1 MKLDE
6 IKRAIRKIP
15 QNVIWTFISV
25 LLAVVT
31 VRIVLKQNK
40 DMSINELLLVIKA
53 SDPRYMI
60 IALVFSLLYVVFEG
74 MALNSIL
81 KHGGYK
87 NASLNWLL
95 YSTSDVYF
103 SAITPS
109 ATGGQP
115 ASAFFM
121 MRDGIPGG
129 IATATLVLNLVM
141 YTLSIIVL
149 GFISMIICPEAII
162 TFGTASKVL
171 ITAGF
176 VILTL
181 LSLVFVVLLKR
192 ESVIFIPMEKLIMFL
207 HRKNIIRESQRRI
220 LKLEQIRN
228 DYKRCSGLISSSR
241 KILLYSF
248 FWNFIQRATQICVP
262 MLVFR
267 ATGGKTSKMVVV
279 FAKQCLITIGY
290 NFVPIPGGMGI
301 SDYLMF
307 DGFSVMMGEET
318 ALNVALISRGITFYM
333 CVLISGIITL
343 AGHLL
348 TGKNRH
354 RKA

>member
-6 IKRAIRKIP
+6 IKRAVRKIP
-15 QNVIWTFISV
+15 KNVIWTFISI

-40 DMSINELLLVIKA
+40 DMSINELVLVVKA
-53 SDPRYMI
+53 ADPRYMVT
-60 IALVFSLLYVVFEG
+60 ALLFSLLYVFFEG
-74 MALNSIL
+74 MALCSIL
-81 KHGGYK
+81 KHAGYK
-87 NASLNWLL
+87 NASLNWIL

-149 GFISMIICPEAII
+149 GFISMIICPQAII
-162 TFGTASKVL
+162 TFGTVSKIL
-171 ITAGF
+171 ITVGF
-176 VILTL
+176 IILTL

-192 ESVIFIPMEKLIMFL
+192 ESVIFIPIEKLIVFL
-207 HRKNIIRESQRRI
+207 HKKNIIRDSQRRI
-220 LKLEQIRN
+220 LKLEEIRN
-228 DYKRCSGLISSSR
+228 DYKRCSGLISSSK

-248 FWNFIQRATQICVP
+248 IWNLIQRATQICVP
-262 MLVFR
+262 MLVFKS
-267 ATGGKTSKMVVV
+267 TGGRDSKMVVV

-307 DGFSVMMGEET
+307 DGFSQMMGEET
-318 ALNVALISRGITFYM
+318 AFNVALISRGITFYI
-333 CVLISGIITL
+333 CVLISGVVTL
-343 AGHLL
+343 AGYLL
-348 TGKNRH
+348 TG
-354 RKA
+354 RKKDK